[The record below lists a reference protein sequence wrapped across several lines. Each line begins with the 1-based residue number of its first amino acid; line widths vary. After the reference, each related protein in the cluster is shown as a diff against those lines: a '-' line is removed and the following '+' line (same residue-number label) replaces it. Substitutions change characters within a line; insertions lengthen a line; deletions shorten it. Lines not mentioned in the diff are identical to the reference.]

1 MVKNSYLFL
10 GTAVLAAFTVAPL
23 QADPVSICV
32 GYNGGA
38 CTVVAS
44 GNGSAGYMSTTNP
57 DYSILVAA
65 GSGTPSNAEPT
76 LALSTLQTTS
86 LSSAATELTIELTET
101 GLTVPSPLSFE
112 NSFAATQLTA
122 SGISFANYISNSNL
136 AFDTTGTEIGS
147 FTATTAGATA
157 MNTTSALNYTTPFS
171 ETEVI
176 TVNFSGN
183 GQTAQ
188 GQDMITSAT
197 PEPMSLGLLGG
208 GLAALGVMRFRKSRK
223 EA

>member
-1 MVKNSYLFL
+1 MVKNFYLFL
-10 GTAVLAAFTVAPL
+10 GTAVLAGFTVAPL
-23 QADPVSICV
+23 HADPVSICV
-32 GYNGGA
+32 GYNGGT
-38 CTVVAS
+38 CSVVAS
-44 GNGSAGYMSTTNP
+44 GNGSAAYTSTSNP

-65 GSGTPSNAEPT
+65 GSGTPSNQEPT

-86 LSSAATELTIELTET
+86 LSSSATQLTVELTET
-101 GLTVPSPLSFE
+101 GLTVPSPLPFE

-122 SGISFANYISNSNL
+122 AGISFANYISNSNL
-136 AFDTTGTEIGS
+136 AFDTTGTLIGS
-147 FTATTAGATA
+147 FNASTAGASA

-176 TVNFSGN
+176 TVNFTGN

-188 GQDMITSAT
+188 GQDMITSS

-208 GLAALGVMRFRKSRK
+208 GLAALGVLRFRKARK
-223 EA
+223 QA